1 MTEREINITRLIGS
15 RIKRKDPNADVI
27 LFGSHARSQ
36 AGEESDWDIL
46 ILIDH
51 PKKNRSDEEIYRDEI
66 FQLELE
72 IGEPISALIYSRA
85 DWETRHSW
93 SPLYRNIKR
102 EGVKIA

>member
-15 RIKRKDPNADVI
+15 RIKRKDTKADVI

-51 PKKNRSDEEIYRDEI
+51 PKKNRFDEEIYRDEI

-72 IGEPISALIYSRA
+72 IGEPISALIYSRT
-85 DWETRHSW
+85 DWETRHFW